1 MFGGQKS
8 AEKRREA
15 KKLAETAS
23 ENALAALRE
32 DEIAR
37 AREELSAVPKRLD
50 FAEIGWKV
58 TLVMALVEFADG
70 KRNKGFS
77 KLLEFCKRLD
87 ETSLVRDDKGYLR
100 LFARYRAI
108 ENAKNGR
115 PPSEIRELT
124 ENFRFDHTLVS
135 NDLKARFPLKKGEES
150 DLAPP
155 PKPVSPNAHGDEPF

>member
-15 KKLAETAS
+15 NKLADTAA
-23 ENALAALRE
+23 ENALLALRE
-32 DEIAR
+32 EDVAR
-37 AREELSAVPKRLD
+37 ARAELAAVPKRVD
-50 FAEIGWKV
+50 FADIGWKV
-58 TLVMALVEFADG
+58 TLVWSLVEFADD

-87 ETSLVRDDKGYLR
+87 ETSLTRDDKGYLR

-115 PPSEIRELT
+115 PSTEIRELT
-124 ENFRFDHTLVS
+124 ENFRFDHTLVC
-135 NDLKARFPLKKGEES
+135 NALKSRFPLKKGEETQI
-150 DLAPP
+150 APP
-155 PKPVSPNAHGDEPF
+155 PKAIAPGAHGDEF